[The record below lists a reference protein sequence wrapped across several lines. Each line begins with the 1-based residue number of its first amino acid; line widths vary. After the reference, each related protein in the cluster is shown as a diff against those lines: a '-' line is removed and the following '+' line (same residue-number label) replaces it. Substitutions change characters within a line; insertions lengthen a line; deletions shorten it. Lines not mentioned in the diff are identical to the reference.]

1 MHIAND
7 LTALVGNTPLLR
19 LGRYAP
25 GTNVLAKVEAFNPL
39 SSAKDRA
46 ALYMIRDAEAC
57 GKLKPGGVI
66 IEPTSGN
73 TGVGLAWQA
82 VVLAT
87 G

>member
-39 SSAKDRA
+39 SSAKDGPRF
-46 ALYMIRDAEAC
+46 
-57 GKLKPGGVI
+57 
-66 IEPTSGN
+66 T
-73 TGVGLAWQA
+73 
-82 VVLAT
+82 
-87 G
+87 